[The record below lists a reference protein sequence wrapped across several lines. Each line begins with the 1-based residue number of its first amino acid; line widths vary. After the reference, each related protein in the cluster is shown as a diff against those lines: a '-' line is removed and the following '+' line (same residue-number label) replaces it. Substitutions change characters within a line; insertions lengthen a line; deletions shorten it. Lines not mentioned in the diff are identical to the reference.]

1 MDYLEFKVE
10 LAIRLSCQVYH
21 DAHYLVWAHRW
32 LDDSDR
38 STDAAYAAYDAAS
51 ADAYDAA
58 SADANSAIK
67 SSIKLGAL
75 VATRSLGFSE
85 LTTFNLGS
93 LLDLIY
99 FHDIR
104 MQVSLG

>member
-38 STDAAYAAYDAAS
+38 STDAASAAYDAAS
-51 ADAYDAA
+51 AY
-58 SADANSAIK
+58 ANSAIK

-75 VATRSLGFSE
+75 VTRSLGFSE

>member
-38 STDAAYAAYDAAS
+38 STDAAYA
-51 ADAYDAA
+51 AYDAA